1 MFMATIDKAKGQAVE
16 EHSLSSFDKKRGK
29 VAAYSAQKHKKYRVV
44 SVQKMERADI
54 HGHIGKTSEKSESTS
69 QTSKRSETMRKILYG
84 TNRNNHSNR
93 ERKSEVKAQNNA
105 SSTEAVQDL
114 KKFSYLQNREVSDS
128 SVSEQRKNI
137 TPEMAERMKRAAYL
151 DRLNKD
157 KIKTSAARADSA
169 PDNTAKSVTSD
180 DTEPHSGYADKKP
193 YEHKFLS
200 ETADSIIPEVKKAI
214 TPEMAERMKRAA
226 FIEQKNAEAIRL
238 NRATAVAEAEDV
250 PVEHPKNEE
259 QTEENISDVPLEHLE
274 DSEEKSPT
282 STYLGNSDKAV
293 FDTYNGEVR
302 AYRAKK
308 AYGEFAKKQKNSI
321 FPNVGGSVVSA
332 ETQKA
337 ISDAQNISQTLQ
349 SSDSAGSAVLDV
361 SATLAAVEAKKMV
374 KKLAETDLK
383 KKKRVDERMEN
394 HGNRFGIGSEHAK
407 EVIKD
412 KDEKIKNTNDKSCRS
427 NEADGEKQ
435 GSSKVGNGIKLQEEK
450 QEYAKKQ
457 RVKEIR
463 NKRKDIFFKEN
474 KKIEGSIVNTAVKGG
489 AVKGALKKKAVS
501 LILGG
506 GAGAVVLPVFLAV
519 LVYILIS
526 AFFGWLSPFS
536 YSLAGEDNDP
546 NTGLPTEHNAESKA
560 EIIDGYTL
568 MVKNYLDV
576 AQAYYYLNY
585 GDWYG
590 GVYVYESAGLDF
602 GTFFADYCQ
611 DLIAEIQAQ
620 YQPLI
625 DQAPNPQ
632 AAMAISNAMG
642 EAIRQALAN
651 AREAALDEYTELIQ
665 SLEDELSPNEHRQH
679 YEVEVGYSSNGVDDA
694 TEFSGMPVVGT
705 NQFGNTEINSD
716 LSAEE
721 MLAYVALYKSLIT
734 MNPEEENPDADDE
747 EMQLNITTQDIM
759 DFFEKTEYIPITTEV
774 THDNPC
780 TGMNCKRRMIQTDS
794 GYFWEYYCDSDH
806 DNLTGEIGACPAA
819 DELLEKIID
828 LTGAEENGI
837 DTEQAQEIIDSYI
850 DMFKKELDIDEGDF
864 RKFGAADNSKA
875 QEVYQ
880 KLIDG
885 ELSGADIWQI
895 DTPIGEEGASE
906 ET

>member
-1 MFMATIDKAKGQAVE
+1 MFMATIDKVKGQAVE

-54 HGHIGKTSEKSESTS
+54 HGHIGKNPKKSESTP
-69 QTSKRSETMRKILYG
+69 QTPKRSETMRKMLYG

-93 ERKSEVKAQNNA
+93 DRKNEGKTSEN
-105 SSTEAVQDL
+105 TEHSGIFAN
-114 KKFSYLQNREVSDS
+114 SEN
-128 SVSEQRKNI
+128 SVSVSKTI

-157 KIKTSAARADSA
+157 KIKTSVARSEIS
-169 PDNTAKSVTSD
+169 PDIVISDNAGNYSHDKMSV
-180 DTEPHSGYADKKP
+180 PHSEYEKK
-193 YEHKFLS
+193 YLS
-200 ETADSIIPEVKKAI
+200 ETPDSVIPEVKKAI
-214 TPEMAERMKRAA
+214 TLEMAERMKRAA

-238 NRATAVAEAEDV
+238 NRATVVAE
-250 PVEHPKNEE
+250 
-259 QTEENISDVPLEHLE
+259 TEDVPLEHLE
-274 DSEEKSPT
+274 QTEKNIADVPVEHLEETEEKSPT

-308 AYGEFAKKQKNSI
+308 AYGEFAKKQKGSI
-321 FPNVGGSVVSA
+321 VPNVGGSAVSA

-337 ISDAQNISQTLQ
+337 ISNVQNVSQTLQ

-361 SATLAAVEAKKMV
+361 SVTLAAVEAKKMV

-394 HGNRFGIGSEHAK
+394 HGNRFGIGSNHKDKVE
-407 EVIKD
+407 KD

-435 GSSKVGNGIKLQEEK
+435 GSSKVGNSHKLREEK
-450 QEYAKKQ
+450 QEYAKEQKS
-457 RVKEIR
+457 KKIR
-463 NKRKDIFFKEN
+463 NRRKDIFFKEN

-506 GAGAVVLPVFLAV
+506 GAGAIVLPVFLAV

-651 AREAALDEYTELIQ
+651 AREAALAEYTELIQ

-705 NQFGNTEINSD
+705 NHFGNTEINSD

-734 MNPEEENPDADDE
+734 MNPEEEHPDADNPDADDE
-747 EMQLNITTQDIM
+747 EMQLNITPQDIM

-806 DNLTGEIGACPAA
+806 DNLTGEIGACPDA
-819 DELLEKIID
+819 DELLEKVID

-837 DTEQAQEIIDSYI
+837 DTEQAQKLIDSYI

-875 QEVYQ
+875 QEFYQ

-885 ELSGADIWQI
+885 ELSGADIWEI

>member
-54 HGHIGKTSEKSESTS
+54 HGHIGKNPKKSESTP
-69 QTSKRSETMRKILYG
+69 QTPKRSETMRKMLYG

-93 ERKSEVKAQNNA
+93 DRKNEGKTSEN
-105 SSTEAVQDL
+105 TEHSGIFAN
-114 KKFSYLQNREVSDS
+114 SEN
-128 SVSEQRKNI
+128 SVSVSKTI
-137 TPEMAERMKRAAYL
+137 TPEIAERMKRAAYL

-157 KIKTSAARADSA
+157 KIKTFATRSDIS
-169 PDNTAKSVTSD
+169 PDIDVSDNAENHSHDKMSV
-180 DTEPHSGYADKKP
+180 PHSEYEKK
-193 YEHKFLS
+193 YLS
-200 ETADSIIPEVKKAI
+200 ETADSVIPEAKKAI

-238 NRATAVAEAEDV
+238 NRATVVAE
-250 PVEHPKNEE
+250 
-259 QTEENISDVPLEHLE
+259 TEDVPLEHLE
-274 DSEEKSPT
+274 QTEKNIADVPVEHLEETEEKSPT
-282 STYLGNSDKAV
+282 STYLGNSDKTV

-308 AYGEFAKKQKNSI
+308 AYGEFAKKQKGSI
-321 FPNVGGSVVSA
+321 VPNVGGSAVSA

-337 ISDAQNISQTLQ
+337 ISNVQNVSQTLQ

-361 SATLAAVEAKKMV
+361 SVTLAAVEAKKMV

-394 HGNRFGIGSEHAK
+394 HGNRFGIGSNHKDKVE
-407 EVIKD
+407 KD

-435 GSSKVGNGIKLQEEK
+435 GSSKVGNSHKLREEK
-450 QEYAKKQ
+450 QEYAKEQKS
-457 RVKEIR
+457 KKIR
-463 NKRKDIFFKEN
+463 NRRKDIFFKEN

-506 GAGAVVLPVFLAV
+506 GAGAIVLPVFLAV

-651 AREAALDEYTELIQ
+651 AREAALAEYTELIQ

-694 TEFSGMPVVGT
+694 TEFSGKPVVGT
-705 NQFGNTEINSD
+705 NYFGNTEINSD

-734 MNPEEENPDADDE
+734 MNPDEENPDADDE
-747 EMQLNITTQDIM
+747 EMQLNITPQDIM

-806 DNLTGEIGACPAA
+806 DNLTGEIGACPDA
-819 DELLEKIID
+819 DELLEKVID

-837 DTEQAQEIIDSYI
+837 DTEQAQKLIDSYI

-875 QEVYQ
+875 QEFYQ

-885 ELSGADIWQI
+885 ELSGADIWEI

>member
-1 MFMATIDKAKGQAVE
+1 MATIDKAKGQAVE

-54 HGHIGKTSEKSESTS
+54 HGHIGKNPKKSESTP
-69 QTSKRSETMRKILYG
+69 QTPKRSETMRKMLYG

-93 ERKSEVKAQNNA
+93 DRKNEGKTSEN
-105 SSTEAVQDL
+105 TEHSGIFAN
-114 KKFSYLQNREVSDS
+114 SEN
-128 SVSEQRKNI
+128 SVSVSKTI
-137 TPEMAERMKRAAYL
+137 TPEIAERMKRAAYL

-157 KIKTSAARADSA
+157 KIKTFATRSDIS
-169 PDNTAKSVTSD
+169 PDIDVSDNAENHSHDKMSV
-180 DTEPHSGYADKKP
+180 PHSEYEKK
-193 YEHKFLS
+193 YLS
-200 ETADSIIPEVKKAI
+200 ETADSVIPEAKKAI

-238 NRATAVAEAEDV
+238 NRATVVAE
-250 PVEHPKNEE
+250 
-259 QTEENISDVPLEHLE
+259 TEDVPLEHLE
-274 DSEEKSPT
+274 QTEKNIADVPVEHLEETEEKSPT

-308 AYGEFAKKQKNSI
+308 AYGEFAKKQKGSI
-321 FPNVGGSVVSA
+321 VPNVGGSAVSA

-337 ISDAQNISQTLQ
+337 ISNVQNVSQTLQ

-361 SATLAAVEAKKMV
+361 SVTLAAVEAKKMV

-394 HGNRFGIGSEHAK
+394 HGNRFGIGSNHKDKVE
-407 EVIKD
+407 KD

-427 NEADGEKQ
+427 NEAAAEKQ
-435 GSSKVGNGIKLQEEK
+435 RSSKVGNSHKLREEK

-457 RVKEIR
+457 KSKEIR
-463 NKRKDIFFKEN
+463 NKRKEIFIKEN
-474 KKIEGSIVNTAVKGG
+474 QKIPGSVCNAAKGGIVKTAV
-489 AVKGALKKKAVS
+489 KKKAVS

-506 GAGAVVLPVFLAV
+506 GAGAIVLPVFLAV

-602 GTFFADYCQ
+602 GTFFADHCQ
-611 DLIAEIQAQ
+611 DLVAEIQAQ

-651 AREAALDEYTELIQ
+651 AREAALAEYTELIQ

-705 NQFGNTEINSD
+705 NHFGNTEINSD

-734 MNPEEENPDADDE
+734 MNPEEEHPDADNPDADDE
-747 EMQLNITTQDIM
+747 EMQLNITPQDIM

-780 TGMNCKRRMIQTDS
+780 TGMNCKRRLIQTDS

-806 DNLTGEIGACPAA
+806 DNLTGEISACPAA

-875 QEVYQ
+875 QEFYQ
-880 KLIDG
+880 KLING

>member
-93 ERKSEVKAQNNA
+93 ERKKEGKTSEN
-105 SSTEAVQDL
+105 TEHSGIFAN
-114 KKFSYLQNREVSDS
+114 SEN
-128 SVSEQRKNI
+128 SVSVSKTI

-157 KIKTSAARADSA
+157 KIKTSAARSEIS
-169 PDNTAKSVTSD
+169 PDIDISDNAGNYSHDKMSV
-180 DTEPHSGYADKKP
+180 PHSEYEKK
-193 YEHKFLS
+193 YLS
-200 ETADSIIPEVKKAI
+200 ETPDSVIPEAKKAI

-282 STYLGNSDKAV
+282 ITYLGNSDKAV
-293 FDTYNGEVR
+293 FDTYNSEVR

-308 AYGEFAKKQKNSI
+308 AYGDFAKKQKSSI
-321 FPNVGGSVVSA
+321 VPNVGGSVVSA

-337 ISDAQNISQTLQ
+337 INDAQNVFQTLQ

-427 NEADGEKQ
+427 NEAAAEKQ
-435 GSSKVGNGIKLQEEK
+435 RSSKVGNSHKLREEK

-457 RVKEIR
+457 KSKEIR
-463 NKRKDIFFKEN
+463 NKRKEIFIKEN
-474 KKIEGSIVNTAVKGG
+474 QKIPGSVCNAAKGGIVKTAV
-489 AVKGALKKKAVS
+489 KKKAVS
-501 LILGG
+501 PILGG
-506 GAGAVVLPVFLAV
+506 GAGAIVLPVFLAV

-602 GTFFADYCQ
+602 GTFFADHCQ
-611 DLIAEIQAQ
+611 DLVAEIQAQ

-651 AREAALDEYTELIQ
+651 AREAALAEYTERIQ

-694 TEFSGMPVVGT
+694 TEFSGKPVVGT

-734 MNPEEENPDADDE
+734 MNPEETAPDADNPDADDE
-747 EMQLNITTQDIM
+747 EMQLNITPQDIM

-780 TGMNCKRRMIQTDS
+780 TGMNCKRRLIQTDS

-837 DTEQAQEIIDSYI
+837 DTEQAQGLIDSYI

-875 QEVYQ
+875 QEFYQ
-880 KLIDG
+880 KLING

>member
-54 HGHIGKTSEKSESTS
+54 HGHIGKNSEKSESTP
-69 QTSKRSETMRKILYG
+69 QTPKRSETMRKMLYG
-84 TNRNNHSNR
+84 NNQNNRD
-93 ERKSEVKAQNNA
+93 RKSEVKRETDN
-105 SSTEAVQDL
+105 VQDL
-114 KKFSYLQNREVSDS
+114 KKFSYLQNRENSDS
-128 SVSEQRKNI
+128 SVSEQRKSI

-157 KIKTSAARADSA
+157 KIKTSAARSEIS
-169 PDNTAKSVTSD
+169 PDIDISDNAENHSHDKMSV
-180 DTEPHSGYADKKP
+180 PHSEYEKK
-193 YEHKFLS
+193 YLS
-200 ETADSIIPEVKKAI
+200 ETADSVIPEMKKAI

-250 PVEHPKNEE
+250 PVGHPKNEE
-259 QTEENISDVPLEHLE
+259 QTEENISDVPPEHLE

-308 AYGEFAKKQKNSI
+308 AYGEFAKKQKGGI
-321 FPNVGGSVVSA
+321 VPNVGGSAVSA

-337 ISDAQNISQTLQ
+337 ISSVQNVSQTLQ

-394 HGNRFGIGSEHAK
+394 HGNRFGIGSNHKDKVE
-407 EVIKD
+407 KD

-435 GSSKVGNGIKLQEEK
+435 GSSKVGNSHKLREEK
-450 QEYAKKQ
+450 QEYAKEQKS
-457 RVKEIR
+457 KKIR
-463 NKRKDIFFKEN
+463 NRRKDIFFKEN
-474 KKIEGSIVNTAVKGG
+474 KKVEGSIVNTAVKGG

-501 LILGG
+501 LIMGG

-611 DLIAEIQAQ
+611 DLVAEIQAQ

-651 AREAALDEYTELIQ
+651 AREAALAEYTELIQ

-694 TEFSGMPVVGT
+694 TEFSGKPVVGT
-705 NQFGNTEINSD
+705 NHFGNTEINSD

-747 EMQLNITTQDIM
+747 EMQLNITPQDIM

-780 TGMNCKRRMIQTDS
+780 TGMNCKRRLIQTDS

-819 DELLEKIID
+819 DELLEKIIE

-837 DTEQAQEIIDSYI
+837 DTEQAQELIDSYI

-875 QEVYQ
+875 QEYYQ

-895 DTPIGEEGASE
+895 DTPIGEEGADE

>member
-16 EHSLSSFDKKRGK
+16 KHSLSSFDKKRGK

-54 HGHIGKTSEKSESTS
+54 HGHIGKNSEKSESTP
-69 QTSKRSETMRKILYG
+69 QTSKRSETMRKMLCG

-93 ERKSEVKAQNNA
+93 DRKNEGKTSEN
-105 SSTEAVQDL
+105 TEHSGIFAN
-114 KKFSYLQNREVSDS
+114 SEN
-128 SVSEQRKNI
+128 SVSVSKTI
-137 TPEMAERMKRAAYL
+137 TPEIAERMKRAAYL

-180 DTEPHSGYADKKP
+180 DTEPHTGYADKKP

-200 ETADSIIPEVKKAI
+200 ETADSVIPEVKKAI

-282 STYLGNSDKAV
+282 ITYLGNSDKAV
-293 FDTYNGEVR
+293 FDTYNSEVR

-308 AYGEFAKKQKNSI
+308 AYGDFAKKQKSSI
-321 FPNVGGSVVSA
+321 VPNVGGSVVSA

-337 ISDAQNISQTLQ
+337 INDAQNVFQTLQ

-427 NEADGEKQ
+427 NEAAAEKQ
-435 GSSKVGNGIKLQEEK
+435 RSSKVGNSHKLREEK

-457 RVKEIR
+457 KSKEIR
-463 NKRKDIFFKEN
+463 NKRKEIFIKEN
-474 KKIEGSIVNTAVKGG
+474 QKIPGSVCNAAKGGIVKTAV
-489 AVKGALKKKAVS
+489 KKKAVS

-506 GAGAVVLPVFLAV
+506 GAGAIVLPVFLAV

-602 GTFFADYCQ
+602 GTFFADHCQ
-611 DLIAEIQAQ
+611 DLVAEIQAQ

-651 AREAALDEYTELIQ
+651 AREAALAEYTERIQ

-694 TEFSGMPVVGT
+694 TEFSGKPVVGT
-705 NQFGNTEINSD
+705 NHFGNTEINSD

-734 MNPEEENPDADDE
+734 MNPEEEHPDADDE
-747 EMQLNITTQDIM
+747 EMQLNITPQDIM

-780 TGMNCKRRMIQTDS
+780 TGMNCKRRLIQTDS

-837 DTEQAQEIIDSYI
+837 DTEQAQGLIDSYI

-875 QEVYQ
+875 QEFYQ
-880 KLIDG
+880 KLING

>member
-1 MFMATIDKAKGQAVE
+1 MATIDKAKGQAVE

-54 HGHIGKTSEKSESTS
+54 HGHIGKTSEKSENTA
-69 QTSKRSETMRKILYG
+69 QTPKRFETMRKMLYG

-93 ERKSEVKAQNNA
+93 ERKSEVKRENNN
-105 SSTEAVQDL
+105 VQDL
-114 KKFSYLQNREVSDS
+114 KKSSYLQNRENPDS
-128 SVSEQRKNI
+128 SVSEQRKSI

-180 DTEPHSGYADKKP
+180 DTEPHTGYADKKP

-200 ETADSIIPEVKKAI
+200 ETADSVIPEVKKAI

-238 NRATAVAEAEDV
+238 NRATAVAETEDV
-250 PVEHPKNEE
+250 PAEHSE
-259 QTEENISDVPLEHLE
+259 QTEENIADVPVEHLE
-274 DSEEKSPT
+274 ESEEKSPA

-308 AYGEFAKKQKNSI
+308 AYGDFAKKQKNSI
-321 FPNVGGSVVSA
+321 VPNVGGFAVSS

-337 ISDAQNISQTLQ
+337 ISDAQNVFQTLQ

-394 HGNRFGIGSEHAK
+394 HGNRFGIGSNHK
-407 EVIKD
+407 DEVEKD
-412 KDEKIKNTNDKSCRS
+412 KDEKIKSSNDKSCRS

-435 GSSKVGNGIKLQEEK
+435 GSSKVGNSHKLREEK

-457 RVKEIR
+457 KSKEIR
-463 NKRKDIFFKEN
+463 NRQKGIFIKEN

-501 LILGG
+501 LIMGG
-506 GAGAVVLPVFLAV
+506 GAGAIVLPVFLAV

-546 NTGLPTEHNAESKA
+546 NTGLPTEHNAESKT

-651 AREAALDEYTELIQ
+651 AREAALAEYTELIQ

-694 TEFSGMPVVGT
+694 TEFSGKPVVGT

-716 LSAEE
+716 LSAEK

-747 EMQLNITTQDIM
+747 EMQLNITPQDIM
-759 DFFEKTEYIPITTEV
+759 NFFEKTEYITITTEV

-780 TGMNCKRRMIQTDS
+780 TGMNCKRRLIQTDS

-875 QEVYQ
+875 QEFYQ

>member
-16 EHSLSSFDKKRGK
+16 EHSISSFDKKRGK

-54 HGHIGKTSEKSESTS
+54 HGHIGKNSEKSESTS
-69 QTSKRSETMRKILYG
+69 QTPKRSETMRKMLYG

-105 SSTEAVQDL
+105 GSTEAVQDL
-114 KKFSYLQNREVSDS
+114 KQSSYLQNREVSDS
-128 SVSEQRKNI
+128 SFSEQRKNI

-151 DRLNKD
+151 DSLNKD
-157 KIKTSAARADSA
+157 KIKTSAARSEIS
-169 PDNTAKSVTSD
+169 PDIDISDNAENHSYDKMSV
-180 DTEPHSGYADKKP
+180 PHSE
-193 YEHKFLS
+193 YEKKFLS
-200 ETADSIIPEVKKAI
+200 ETADSVIPEVKKAI
-214 TPEMAERMKRAA
+214 TPKMAERMKRAA

-238 NRATAVAEAEDV
+238 NHATVVAEAE
-250 PVEHPKNEE
+250 
-259 QTEENISDVPLEHLE
+259 DVPLEHLE
-274 DSEEKSPT
+274 DSEGKSHT

-308 AYGEFAKKQKNSI
+308 AYGDFAKKQKSSI
-321 FPNVGGSVVSA
+321 VPNVGGSVVSA

-349 SSDSAGSAVLDV
+349 SFDSAGSAVLDV

-394 HGNRFGIGSEHAK
+394 HGNRFGIGSNHKDKVEN
-407 EVIKD
+407 D

-435 GSSKVGNGIKLQEEK
+435 GSSKVGNSHKLREEK
-450 QEYAKKQ
+450 QKYAKKQ
-457 RVKEIR
+457 KSKEIR
-463 NKRKDIFFKEN
+463 NRRKDIFFKEN
-474 KKIEGSIVNTAVKGG
+474 KKVEGSIVSTAVKGG

-501 LILGG
+501 LIMGG

-611 DLIAEIQAQ
+611 DLVAEIQAQ

-651 AREAALDEYTELIQ
+651 AREAALAEYTELIQ

-694 TEFSGMPVVGT
+694 TEFSGKPVVGT
-705 NQFGNTEINSD
+705 NQFVNTEINSD

-747 EMQLNITTQDIM
+747 EMQLNITPQDIM

-780 TGMNCKRRMIQTDS
+780 TGMNCKRRLIQTDS

-875 QEVYQ
+875 QEFYQ

>member
-93 ERKSEVKAQNNA
+93 ERKKEGKTSEN
-105 SSTEAVQDL
+105 TEHSGIFAN
-114 KKFSYLQNREVSDS
+114 SEN
-128 SVSEQRKNI
+128 SVSVSKTI

-157 KIKTSAARADSA
+157 KIKTSAARSEIS
-169 PDNTAKSVTSD
+169 PDIDISDNAGNYSHDKMSV
-180 DTEPHSGYADKKP
+180 PHSEYEKK
-193 YEHKFLS
+193 YLS
-200 ETADSIIPEVKKAI
+200 ETPDSVIPEAKKAI

-282 STYLGNSDKAV
+282 ITYLGNSDKAV
-293 FDTYNGEVR
+293 FDTYNSEVR

-308 AYGEFAKKQKNSI
+308 AYGDFAKKQKSSI
-321 FPNVGGSVVSA
+321 VPNVGGSVVSA

-337 ISDAQNISQTLQ
+337 INDAQNVFQTLQ

-427 NEADGEKQ
+427 NEAAAEKQ
-435 GSSKVGNGIKLQEEK
+435 RSSKVGNSHKLREEK

-457 RVKEIR
+457 KSKEIR
-463 NKRKDIFFKEN
+463 NKRKEIFIKEN
-474 KKIEGSIVNTAVKGG
+474 QKIPGSVCNAAKGGIVKTAV
-489 AVKGALKKKAVS
+489 KKKAVS

-506 GAGAVVLPVFLAV
+506 GAGAIVLPVFLAV

-602 GTFFADYCQ
+602 GTFFADHCQ
-611 DLIAEIQAQ
+611 DLVAEIQAQ

-651 AREAALDEYTELIQ
+651 AREAALAEYTERIQ

-694 TEFSGMPVVGT
+694 TEFSGKPVVGT

-734 MNPEEENPDADDE
+734 MNPEETAPDADNPDADDE
-747 EMQLNITTQDIM
+747 EMQLNITPQDIM

-780 TGMNCKRRMIQTDS
+780 TGMNCKRRLIQTDS

-837 DTEQAQEIIDSYI
+837 DTEQAQGLIDSYI

-875 QEVYQ
+875 QEFYQ
-880 KLIDG
+880 KLING

>member
-16 EHSLSSFDKKRGK
+16 KHSLSSFDKKRGK

-54 HGHIGKTSEKSESTS
+54 HGHIGKNSEKSESTP
-69 QTSKRSETMRKILYG
+69 QTSKRSETMRKMLCG

-93 ERKSEVKAQNNA
+93 DRKNEGKTSEN
-105 SSTEAVQDL
+105 TEHSGIFAN
-114 KKFSYLQNREVSDS
+114 SEN
-128 SVSEQRKNI
+128 SVSVSKTI
-137 TPEMAERMKRAAYL
+137 TPEIAERMKRAAYL

-180 DTEPHSGYADKKP
+180 DTEPHTGYADKKP

-200 ETADSIIPEVKKAI
+200 ETADSVIPEVKKAI

-238 NRATAVAEAEDV
+238 NRATVVSETEDV

-259 QTEENISDVPLEHLE
+259 QTEENISDVPVEHLE

-282 STYLGNSDKAV
+282 SAYLDNSEHAV

-308 AYGEFAKKQKNSI
+308 AYGEFAKKQKGSI
-321 FPNVGGSVVSA
+321 VPNAGGSVVSA

-337 ISDAQNISQTLQ
+337 INDAQNVFQTLQ

-427 NEADGEKQ
+427 NEAAAEKQ
-435 GSSKVGNGIKLQEEK
+435 RSSKVGNGIKLQEEK

-651 AREAALDEYTELIQ
+651 AREAALAEYTELIQ
-665 SLEDELSPNEHRQH
+665 SLEDELSPSEHRQH

-694 TEFSGMPVVGT
+694 TEFSGKPVVGT
-705 NQFGNTEINSD
+705 NHFGNTEINSD

-747 EMQLNITTQDIM
+747 EMQLNITPQDIM

-780 TGMNCKRRMIQTDS
+780 TGMNCKRRLIQTDS

-875 QEVYQ
+875 QEFYQ

>member
-1 MFMATIDKAKGQAVE
+1 MATIDKAKGQAVE
-16 EHSLSSFDKKRGK
+16 KHSLSSFDKKRGK

-54 HGHIGKTSEKSESTS
+54 HGHIGKNSEKSESTP
-69 QTSKRSETMRKILYG
+69 QTSKRSETMRKMLCG

-93 ERKSEVKAQNNA
+93 DRKNEGKTSEN
-105 SSTEAVQDL
+105 TEHSGIFAN
-114 KKFSYLQNREVSDS
+114 SEN
-128 SVSEQRKNI
+128 SVSVSKTI
-137 TPEMAERMKRAAYL
+137 TPEIAERMKRAAYL

-180 DTEPHSGYADKKP
+180 DTEPHTGYADKKP

-200 ETADSIIPEVKKAI
+200 ETADSVIPEVKKAI

-238 NRATAVAEAEDV
+238 NRATVVSETEDV

-259 QTEENISDVPLEHLE
+259 QTEENISDVPVKHLE

-282 STYLGNSDKAV
+282 SAYLDNSEHAV

-308 AYGEFAKKQKNSI
+308 AYGEFAKKQKGSI
-321 FPNVGGSVVSA
+321 VPNAGGSVVSA

-337 ISDAQNISQTLQ
+337 INDAQNVFQTLQ

-427 NEADGEKQ
+427 NEAAAEKQ
-435 GSSKVGNGIKLQEEK
+435 RSSKVGNGIKLQEEK

-651 AREAALDEYTELIQ
+651 AREAALAEYTELIQ
-665 SLEDELSPNEHRQH
+665 SLEDELSPSEHRQH

-694 TEFSGMPVVGT
+694 TEFSGKPVVGT
-705 NQFGNTEINSD
+705 NHFGNTEINSD

-747 EMQLNITTQDIM
+747 EMQLNITPQDIM

-806 DNLTGEIGACPAA
+806 DNLTGEIGACHVA

-875 QEVYQ
+875 QEFYQ

>member
-1 MFMATIDKAKGQAVE
+1 MATIDKAKGQAVE

-54 HGHIGKTSEKSESTS
+54 HGHIGKNSEKSESTP
-69 QTSKRSETMRKILYG
+69 QTPKRSETMRKMLYG
-84 TNRNNHSNR
+84 NNQNNRD
-93 ERKSEVKAQNNA
+93 RKSEVKRETDN
-105 SSTEAVQDL
+105 VQDL
-114 KKFSYLQNREVSDS
+114 KKFSYLQNRENSDS
-128 SVSEQRKNI
+128 SVSEQRKSI

-157 KIKTSAARADSA
+157 KIKTSAARSEIS
-169 PDNTAKSVTSD
+169 PDIDISDNAENHSHDKMSV
-180 DTEPHSGYADKKP
+180 PHSEYEKK
-193 YEHKFLS
+193 YLS
-200 ETADSIIPEVKKAI
+200 ETADSVIPEMKKAI

-250 PVEHPKNEE
+250 PVGHPKNEE
-259 QTEENISDVPLEHLE
+259 QTEENISDVPPEHLE

-308 AYGEFAKKQKNSI
+308 AYGEFAKKQKGGI
-321 FPNVGGSVVSA
+321 VPNVGGSAVSA

-337 ISDAQNISQTLQ
+337 ISSVQNVSQTLQ

-435 GSSKVGNGIKLQEEK
+435 GSSKVGNGINLQEEK

-642 EAIRQALAN
+642 EAIRQVLAN
-651 AREAALDEYTELIQ
+651 AREAALAEYTELIQ

-694 TEFSGMPVVGT
+694 TEFSGKPVVGT
-705 NQFGNTEINSD
+705 NHFGNTEINSD

-747 EMQLNITTQDIM
+747 EMQLNITPQDIM

-780 TGMNCKRRMIQTDS
+780 TGMNCKRRLIQTDS

-819 DELLEKIID
+819 DELLEKIIE

-837 DTEQAQEIIDSYI
+837 DTEQAQKLIESYI

-875 QEVYQ
+875 QEFYQ
-880 KLIDG
+880 KLING

>member
-16 EHSLSSFDKKRGK
+16 KHSLSSFDKKRGK

-54 HGHIGKTSEKSESTS
+54 HGHIGKNSEKSESTP
-69 QTSKRSETMRKILYG
+69 QTSKRSETMRKMLCG

-93 ERKSEVKAQNNA
+93 DRKNEGKTSEN
-105 SSTEAVQDL
+105 TEHSGIFAN
-114 KKFSYLQNREVSDS
+114 SEN
-128 SVSEQRKNI
+128 SVSVSKTI
-137 TPEMAERMKRAAYL
+137 TPEIAERMKRAAYL

-180 DTEPHSGYADKKP
+180 DTEPHTGYADKKP

-200 ETADSIIPEVKKAI
+200 ETADSVIPEVKKAI

-238 NRATAVAEAEDV
+238 NRATVVSETEDV

-259 QTEENISDVPLEHLE
+259 QTEENISDVPVEHLE

-282 STYLGNSDKAV
+282 SAYLDNSEHAV

-308 AYGEFAKKQKNSI
+308 AYGEFAKKQKGSI
-321 FPNVGGSVVSA
+321 VPNAGGSVVSA

-337 ISDAQNISQTLQ
+337 INDAQNVFQTLQ

-427 NEADGEKQ
+427 NEAAAEKQ
-435 GSSKVGNGIKLQEEK
+435 RSSKVGNGIKLQEEK

-651 AREAALDEYTELIQ
+651 AREAALAEYTELIQ
-665 SLEDELSPNEHRQH
+665 SLEDELSPSEHRQH

-694 TEFSGMPVVGT
+694 TEFSGKPVVGT
-705 NQFGNTEINSD
+705 NHFGNTEINSD

-747 EMQLNITTQDIM
+747 EMQLNITPQDIM

-806 DNLTGEIGACPAA
+806 DNLTGEIGACHVA

-875 QEVYQ
+875 QEFYQ

>member
-1 MFMATIDKAKGQAVE
+1 MATIDKAKGQAVE
-16 EHSLSSFDKKRGK
+16 KHSLSSFDKKRGK

-54 HGHIGKTSEKSESTS
+54 HGHIGKNSEKSESTP
-69 QTSKRSETMRKILYG
+69 QTSKRSETMRKMLCG

-93 ERKSEVKAQNNA
+93 DRKNEGKTSEN
-105 SSTEAVQDL
+105 TEHSGIFAN
-114 KKFSYLQNREVSDS
+114 SEN
-128 SVSEQRKNI
+128 SVSVSKTI
-137 TPEMAERMKRAAYL
+137 TPEIAERMKRAAYL

-180 DTEPHSGYADKKP
+180 DTEPHTGYADKKP

-200 ETADSIIPEVKKAI
+200 ETADSVIPEVKKAI

-282 STYLGNSDKAV
+282 ITYLGNSDKAV
-293 FDTYNGEVR
+293 FDTYNSEVR

-308 AYGEFAKKQKNSI
+308 AYGDFAKKQKSSI
-321 FPNVGGSVVSA
+321 VPNVGGSVVSA

-337 ISDAQNISQTLQ
+337 INDAQNVFQTLQ

-427 NEADGEKQ
+427 NEAAAEKQ
-435 GSSKVGNGIKLQEEK
+435 RSSKVGNSHKLREEK

-457 RVKEIR
+457 KSKEIR
-463 NKRKDIFFKEN
+463 NKRKEIFIKEN
-474 KKIEGSIVNTAVKGG
+474 QKIPGSVCNAAKGGIVKTAV
-489 AVKGALKKKAVS
+489 KKKAVS

-506 GAGAVVLPVFLAV
+506 GAGAIVLPVFLAV

-590 GVYVYESAGLDF
+590 GVYVYESARLDF
-602 GTFFADYCQ
+602 GTFFADHCQ
-611 DLIAEIQAQ
+611 DLVAEIQAQ

-651 AREAALDEYTELIQ
+651 AREAALAEYTERIQ

-694 TEFSGMPVVGT
+694 TEFSGKPVVGT

-734 MNPEEENPDADDE
+734 MNPEETAPDADNPDADDE
-747 EMQLNITTQDIM
+747 EMQLNITPQDIM

-780 TGMNCKRRMIQTDS
+780 TGMNCKRRLIQTDS

-837 DTEQAQEIIDSYI
+837 DTEQAQGLIDSYI

-875 QEVYQ
+875 QEFYQ
-880 KLIDG
+880 KFING

>member
-1 MFMATIDKAKGQAVE
+1 MATIDKAKGQAVE
-16 EHSLSSFDKKRGK
+16 EHSISSFDKKRGK

-54 HGHIGKTSEKSESTS
+54 HGHIGKNSEKSESTS
-69 QTSKRSETMRKILYG
+69 QTPKRSETMRKMLYG

-105 SSTEAVQDL
+105 GSTEAVQDL
-114 KKFSYLQNREVSDS
+114 KQSSYLQNREVSDS
-128 SVSEQRKNI
+128 SFSEQRKNI

-151 DRLNKD
+151 DSLNKD
-157 KIKTSAARADSA
+157 KIKTSAARSEIS
-169 PDNTAKSVTSD
+169 PDIDISDNAENHSYDKMSV
-180 DTEPHSGYADKKP
+180 PHSEYEKK
-193 YEHKFLS
+193 YLS
-200 ETADSIIPEVKKAI
+200 ETADSVIPEAKKAI

-250 PVEHPKNEE
+250 PVGHPKNEE

-308 AYGEFAKKQKNSI
+308 AYGEFAKKQKGGI
-321 FPNVGGSVVSA
+321 VPNVGGSAVSA

-337 ISDAQNISQTLQ
+337 ISSVQNVSQTLQ

-394 HGNRFGIGSEHAK
+394 HGNRFGIGSNHKDKVE
-407 EVIKD
+407 KD

-435 GSSKVGNGIKLQEEK
+435 GSSKVGNSHKLREEK
-450 QEYAKKQ
+450 QEYVKKQ
-457 RVKEIR
+457 KSKEIR
-463 NKRKDIFFKEN
+463 NRRKDIFFKEN
-474 KKIEGSIVNTAVKGG
+474 KKVEGSIVNTAVKGG

-501 LILGG
+501 LIMGG

-611 DLIAEIQAQ
+611 DLVAEIQAQ

-651 AREAALDEYTELIQ
+651 AREAALAEYTKLIQ
-665 SLEDELSPNEHRQH
+665 SLEDELSPNEHRQP

-694 TEFSGMPVVGT
+694 TEFSGKPVVGT

-716 LSAEE
+716 LSAEK

-747 EMQLNITTQDIM
+747 EMQLNITPQDIM

-819 DELLEKIID
+819 DELLEKVID

-837 DTEQAQEIIDSYI
+837 DMEQAQEIIDSYI

-875 QEVYQ
+875 QEFYQ

-885 ELSGADIWQI
+885 ELSGADIWEI

>member
-1 MFMATIDKAKGQAVE
+1 MATIDKAKGQAVE

-54 HGHIGKTSEKSESTS
+54 HGHIGKNSEKSESTS
-69 QTSKRSETMRKILYG
+69 QTPKRSETMRKMLYG

-93 ERKSEVKAQNNA
+93 DRKNEGRTSEN
-105 SSTEAVQDL
+105 TEHSGIFAN
-114 KKFSYLQNREVSDS
+114 SEN
-128 SVSEQRKNI
+128 SVSVSKTI
-137 TPEMAERMKRAAYL
+137 TPEIAERMKRAAYL

-157 KIKTSAARADSA
+157 KIKTSAARSEIS
-169 PDNTAKSVTSD
+169 PDIVISDNAGNYSHDKMSV
-180 DTEPHSGYADKKP
+180 PHSEYEKK
-193 YEHKFLS
+193 YLS
-200 ETADSIIPEVKKAI
+200 ETADSVIPEVKKAI

-238 NRATAVAEAEDV
+238 NRATVVAEAEDV

-259 QTEENISDVPLEHLE
+259 QTEENISDVPVEHLE

-282 STYLGNSDKAV
+282 SAYLGNSDKAV

-308 AYGEFAKKQKNSI
+308 AFGEFAKKQKNSGNSVI
-321 FPNVGGSVVSA
+321 GTVVSS

-337 ISDAQNISQTLQ
+337 ISDAQNVSQTLQ

-412 KDEKIKNTNDKSCRS
+412 KDEKIQNSKNRDKSHRDE
-427 NEADGEKQ
+427 EAAAEKQ
-435 GSSKVGNGIKLQEEK
+435 RSSKFGNGIKLQEEK

-463 NKRKDIFFKEN
+463 NRRKDIFFKEN

-501 LILGG
+501 LIMGG
-506 GAGAVVLPVFLAV
+506 GAGAVILPVFLAV

-602 GTFFADYCQ
+602 GTFFADYGQ
-611 DLIAEIQAQ
+611 DLVAEIQAQ

-875 QEVYQ
+875 QEFYQ

>member
-1 MFMATIDKAKGQAVE
+1 MATIDKAKCQAVE

-29 VAAYSAQKHKKYRVV
+29 VVACSAQKHKKYRVV
-44 SVQKMERADI
+44 SVQEMERADI
-54 HGHIGKTSEKSESTS
+54 YGHIGKTSEKSENTA
-69 QTSKRSETMRKILYG
+69 QTPKRFETMRKMLYG

-93 ERKSEVKAQNNA
+93 ERKSEVKRENNN
-105 SSTEAVQDL
+105 VQDL
-114 KKFSYLQNREVSDS
+114 KKSSYLQNRENPDS
-128 SVSEQRKNI
+128 SVSEQLKSI

-157 KIKTSAARADSA
+157 KIKTSAARSEIS
-169 PDNTAKSVTSD
+169 PDIDISDNAENHSYDKMSV
-180 DTEPHSGYADKKP
+180 PHLEYEKK
-193 YEHKFLS
+193 YLS
-200 ETADSIIPEVKKAI
+200 ETADSVIPEAKKAI

-238 NRATAVAEAEDV
+238 NRATAVAE
-250 PVEHPKNEE
+250 
-259 QTEENISDVPLEHLE
+259 TEDVPLEHLE
-274 DSEEKSPT
+274 QAEETYSDVLLEHSEDREEKSPT

-321 FPNVGGSVVSA
+321 VPNVGGFAVSS

-337 ISDAQNISQTLQ
+337 ISDAQNVSQTLQ

-394 HGNRFGIGSEHAK
+394 HGNRFGIGSNHK
-407 EVIKD
+407 DEVEKD
-412 KDEKIKNTNDKSCRS
+412 KDEKIKSSNDKSCRS

-435 GSSKVGNGIKLQEEK
+435 GSSKVGNSHKLREEK

-457 RVKEIR
+457 KSKEIR
-463 NKRKDIFFKEN
+463 NRQKGIFIKEN

-501 LILGG
+501 LIMGG
-506 GAGAVVLPVFLAV
+506 GAGAIVLPVFLAV

-536 YSLAGEDNDP
+536 YSLAGEYNDP

-625 DQAPNPQ
+625 DQAPNSQ

-651 AREAALDEYTELIQ
+651 AREAALAEYTELIQ

-694 TEFSGMPVVGT
+694 TEFSGKPVVGT

-734 MNPEEENPDADDE
+734 MNPDEENPDADDE
-747 EMQLNITTQDIM
+747 EQELNITPQDIM

-780 TGMNCKRRMIQTDS
+780 TGMNCKRRLIQTDS

-828 LTGAEENGI
+828 LTGAAENGI
-837 DTEQAQEIIDSYI
+837 DTEQAQELIDSYI

-875 QEVYQ
+875 QEFYQ

-895 DTPIGEEGASE
+895 DTPIGEEEADE

>member
-1 MFMATIDKAKGQAVE
+1 MATIDKAKGQAVE

-54 HGHIGKTSEKSESTS
+54 HGHIGKNPKKSESTP
-69 QTSKRSETMRKILYG
+69 QTPKRSETMRKMLYG

-93 ERKSEVKAQNNA
+93 DRKNEGKTSEN
-105 SSTEAVQDL
+105 TEHSGIFAN
-114 KKFSYLQNREVSDS
+114 SEN
-128 SVSEQRKNI
+128 SVSVSKTI
-137 TPEMAERMKRAAYL
+137 TPEIAERMKRAAYL

-157 KIKTSAARADSA
+157 KIKTFATRSDIS
-169 PDNTAKSVTSD
+169 PDIDVSDNAENHSHDKMSV
-180 DTEPHSGYADKKP
+180 PHSEYEKK
-193 YEHKFLS
+193 YLS
-200 ETADSIIPEVKKAI
+200 ETADSVIPEAKKAI

-238 NRATAVAEAEDV
+238 NRATVVAE
-250 PVEHPKNEE
+250 
-259 QTEENISDVPLEHLE
+259 TEDVPLEHLE
-274 DSEEKSPT
+274 QTEKNIADVPVEHLEETEEKSPT

-308 AYGEFAKKQKNSI
+308 AYGEFAKKQKGSI
-321 FPNVGGSVVSA
+321 VPNVGGSAVSA

-337 ISDAQNISQTLQ
+337 ISNVQNVSQTLQ

-361 SATLAAVEAKKMV
+361 SVTLAAVEAKKMV

-394 HGNRFGIGSEHAK
+394 HGNRFGIGSNH
-407 EVIKD
+407 KD
-412 KDEKIKNTNDKSCRS
+412 KVEKGKDEKIKNTNDKSCRS

-435 GSSKVGNGIKLQEEK
+435 GSSKVGNSHKLREEK
-450 QEYAKKQ
+450 QEYAKEQKS
-457 RVKEIR
+457 KKIR
-463 NKRKDIFFKEN
+463 NRRKDIFFKEN

-506 GAGAVVLPVFLAV
+506 GAGAIVLPVFLAV

-651 AREAALDEYTELIQ
+651 AREAALAEYTELIQ

-694 TEFSGMPVVGT
+694 TEFSGKPVVGT
-705 NQFGNTEINSD
+705 NYFGNTEINSD

-734 MNPEEENPDADDE
+734 MNPDEENPDADDE
-747 EMQLNITTQDIM
+747 EMQLNITPQDIM

-806 DNLTGEIGACPAA
+806 DNLTGEIGACPDA
-819 DELLEKIID
+819 DELLEKVID

-837 DTEQAQEIIDSYI
+837 DTEQAQKLIDSYI

-875 QEVYQ
+875 QEFYQ

-885 ELSGADIWQI
+885 ELSGADIWEI

>member
-1 MFMATIDKAKGQAVE
+1 MATIDKAKGQAVE
-16 EHSLSSFDKKRGK
+16 KHFLSSFDKKRGK

-54 HGHIGKTSEKSESTS
+54 HGHIGKNSEKSESTP
-69 QTSKRSETMRKILYG
+69 QTSKRSETMRKMLCG

-93 ERKSEVKAQNNA
+93 DRKNEGKTSEN
-105 SSTEAVQDL
+105 TEHSGIFAN
-114 KKFSYLQNREVSDS
+114 SEN
-128 SVSEQRKNI
+128 SVSVSKTI
-137 TPEMAERMKRAAYL
+137 TPEIAERMKRAAYL

-180 DTEPHSGYADKKP
+180 DTEPHTGYADKKP

-200 ETADSIIPEVKKAI
+200 ETADSVIPEVKKAI

-238 NRATAVAEAEDV
+238 NRATVVSETEDV

-259 QTEENISDVPLEHLE
+259 QTEENISDVPVEHLE

-282 STYLGNSDKAV
+282 SAYLDNSEHAV

-308 AYGEFAKKQKNSI
+308 AYGEFAKKQKGSI
-321 FPNVGGSVVSA
+321 VPNAGGSVVSA

-337 ISDAQNISQTLQ
+337 INDAQNVFQTLQ

-427 NEADGEKQ
+427 NEAAAEKQ
-435 GSSKVGNGIKLQEEK
+435 RSSKVGNGIKLQEEK

-651 AREAALDEYTELIQ
+651 AREAALAEYTELIQ
-665 SLEDELSPNEHRQH
+665 SLEDELSPSEHRQH

-694 TEFSGMPVVGT
+694 TEFSGKPVVGT
-705 NQFGNTEINSD
+705 NHFGNTEINSD

-747 EMQLNITTQDIM
+747 EMQLNITPQDIM

-806 DNLTGEIGACPAA
+806 DNLTGEIGACHVA

-875 QEVYQ
+875 QEFYQ

>member
-1 MFMATIDKAKGQAVE
+1 MATIDKAKGQAVE

-54 HGHIGKTSEKSESTS
+54 HGHIGKTSEKSESTP

-93 ERKSEVKAQNNA
+93 ERKSEVKRENNN
-105 SSTEAVQDL
+105 VQDL
-114 KKFSYLQNREVSDS
+114 KKSSYLQGRENPDS
-128 SVSEQRKNI
+128 SVSEQLKSI
-137 TPEMAERMKRAAYL
+137 TPEMADRMKRAAYL

-193 YEHKFLS
+193 YEHKLLS
-200 ETADSIIPEVKKAI
+200 ETADSVIPEVKKAI

-238 NRATAVAEAEDV
+238 NRAAVVAETEDV

-259 QTEENISDVPLEHLE
+259 QTEENISDVPLEHSE

-282 STYLGNSDKAV
+282 STYLGNSDKAI

-308 AYGEFAKKQKNSI
+308 AYGEFAKKRRKGGNAVI
-321 FPNVGGSVVSA
+321 GAVVG
-332 ETQKA
+332 EDTQKA
-337 ISDAQNISQTLQ
+337 ISDAGSIAQTVR

-394 HGNRFGIGSEHAK
+394 HGNRFGIGSNHKDKVE
-407 EVIKD
+407 KD
-412 KDEKIKNTNDKSCRS
+412 KDEKIKNTNDKSHRS

-435 GSSKVGNGIKLQEEK
+435 GSSKVGNSHKLREEK
-450 QEYAKKQ
+450 QEYVKKQ
-457 RVKEIR
+457 KSKEIR
-463 NKRKDIFFKEN
+463 NRRKDIFFKEN
-474 KKIEGSIVNTAVKGG
+474 KKIEGSIVSTAVKGG

-501 LILGG
+501 LIMGG

-651 AREAALDEYTELIQ
+651 AREAALAEYTELIQ

-694 TEFSGMPVVGT
+694 TEFSGKPVVGT

-747 EMQLNITTQDIM
+747 EMQLNITPQDIM

-806 DNLTGEIGACPAA
+806 DNLTGEIGACHVA

-875 QEVYQ
+875 QEFYQ

>member
-54 HGHIGKTSEKSESTS
+54 HGHIGKTSEKSESTP

-93 ERKSEVKAQNNA
+93 ERKSEVKRENNN
-105 SSTEAVQDL
+105 VQDL
-114 KKFSYLQNREVSDS
+114 KKSSYLQGRENPDS
-128 SVSEQRKNI
+128 SVSEQLKSI
-137 TPEMAERMKRAAYL
+137 TPEMADRMKRAAYL

-193 YEHKFLS
+193 YEHKLLS
-200 ETADSIIPEVKKAI
+200 ETADSVIPEVKKAI

-238 NRATAVAEAEDV
+238 NRAAVVAETEDV

-259 QTEENISDVPLEHLE
+259 QTEENISDVPLEHSE

-282 STYLGNSDKAV
+282 STYLGNSDKAI

-308 AYGEFAKKQKNSI
+308 AYGEFAKKRRKGGNAVI
-321 FPNVGGSVVSA
+321 GAVVG
-332 ETQKA
+332 EDTQKA
-337 ISDAQNISQTLQ
+337 ISDAGSIAQTVR

-394 HGNRFGIGSEHAK
+394 HGNRFSIGSNHKDKVE
-407 EVIKD
+407 KD
-412 KDEKIKNTNDKSCRS
+412 KDEKIKNTNDKSHRS

-435 GSSKVGNGIKLQEEK
+435 GSSKVGNSHKLREEK
-450 QEYAKKQ
+450 QEYVKKQ
-457 RVKEIR
+457 KSKEIR
-463 NKRKDIFFKEN
+463 NRRKDIFFKEN
-474 KKIEGSIVNTAVKGG
+474 KKIEGSIVSTAVKGG

-501 LILGG
+501 LIMGG

-651 AREAALDEYTELIQ
+651 AREAALAEYTELIQ
-665 SLEDELSPNEHRQH
+665 SLEDELSPNEHRQP

-694 TEFSGMPVVGT
+694 TEFSGKPVVGT
-705 NQFGNTEINSD
+705 NHFGNTEINSD

-734 MNPEEENPDADDE
+734 MNPEETAPDADDE
-747 EMQLNITTQDIM
+747 EMQLNITPQDIM
-759 DFFEKTEYIPITTEV
+759 DFFEKTEYITITTEV

-780 TGMNCKRRMIQTDS
+780 TGMNCKRRLIQTDS
-794 GYFWEYYCDSDH
+794 GYFWEYYCDNDH

-819 DELLEKIID
+819 DELLEKIVE

-875 QEVYQ
+875 QEFYQ
-880 KLIDG
+880 KLIND

>member
-54 HGHIGKTSEKSESTS
+54 HGHIGKNSKKSESTS
-69 QTSKRSETMRKILYG
+69 QTPKRSETMRKMLCG

-93 ERKSEVKAQNNA
+93 DRKNEGKTSEN
-105 SSTEAVQDL
+105 TEHSGIFAN
-114 KKFSYLQNREVSDS
+114 SEN
-128 SVSEQRKNI
+128 SVSVSKTI
-137 TPEMAERMKRAAYL
+137 TPEIAERMKRAAYL

-157 KIKTSAARADSA
+157 KIKTFATRSDIS
-169 PDNTAKSVTSD
+169 PDIDVSDNAENHSHDKMSV
-180 DTEPHSGYADKKP
+180 PHSEYEKK
-193 YEHKFLS
+193 YLS
-200 ETADSIIPEVKKAI
+200 ETADSVIPEAKKAI

-238 NRATAVAEAEDV
+238 NRATVVAE
-250 PVEHPKNEE
+250 
-259 QTEENISDVPLEHLE
+259 TEDVPLEHLE
-274 DSEEKSPT
+274 QTEKNIADVPVEHLEETEEKSPT

-302 AYRAKK
+302 AYRAKR
-308 AYGEFAKKQKNSI
+308 AYGEFAKKQKNSG
-321 FPNVGGSVVSA
+321 NAVVGAVVSS

-337 ISDAQNISQTLQ
+337 ISDAQNVSQTLQ

-875 QEVYQ
+875 QEFYQ
-880 KLIDG
+880 KLIND
-885 ELSGADIWQI
+885 ELSGADIWEI